1 MFWRCESKS
10 NRAAVVPAPAGLA
23 LILAMH
29 GVLPP
34 QSRAKSCSRH
44 GAVCCAYILPH
55 DSPSFE
61 GTLVGSC
68 TTLKLQ
74 GLRLYAQP
82 AKRIR

>member
-34 QSRAKSCSRH
+34 QSRACFCNAKGR
-44 GAVCCAYILPH
+44 L
-55 DSPSFE
+55 
-61 GTLVGSC
+61 GS
-68 TTLKLQ
+68 LKISY
-74 GLRLYAQP
+74 GM
-82 AKRIR
+82 I